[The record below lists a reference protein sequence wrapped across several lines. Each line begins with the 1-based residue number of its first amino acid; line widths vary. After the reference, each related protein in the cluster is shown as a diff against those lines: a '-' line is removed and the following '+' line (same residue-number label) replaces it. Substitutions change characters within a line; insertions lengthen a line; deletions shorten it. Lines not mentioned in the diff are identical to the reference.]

1 MCQIDE
7 QLLISE
13 EDLICLKWQLNNGV
27 RISEDKTRE
36 FGIVDY
42 FQYST
47 LSPRKI
53 VKYYNKYF
61 TMEERKQLFYLEDKY
76 FKCIGTPF
84 VNPEFFME
92 DIKIKQVYTFI
103 INGDYINNACGIPVL
118 VPGTGE
124 IYETSEEERIRAIE
138 YMKSH
143 DMPQTEK
150 IYTKVLKTLIEKTL
164 PEDLREQG
172 QRVMKKTIR

>member
-1 MCQIDE
+1 M
-7 QLLISE
+7 
-13 EDLICLKWQLNNGV
+13 
-27 RISEDKTRE
+27 
-36 FGIVDY
+36 
-42 FQYST
+42 
-47 LSPRKI
+47 
-53 VKYYNKYF
+53 
-61 TMEERKQLFYLEDKY
+61 
-76 FKCIGTPF
+76 
-84 VNPEFFME
+84 
-92 DIKIKQVYTFI
+92 
-103 INGDYINNACGIPVL
+103 L

-143 DMPQTEK
+143 NMPQTEK